1 MNLNQ
6 VVALGNQLMKQ
17 HGLTSLGWFFEL
29 DNAKRRFGVCRFGN
43 RTIGIS
49 RHLAALNDEAKVK
62 DTILHEIAHALVGPG
77 HGHDYTWKR
86 KCIEIGAKPERCYSS
101 TEVTTPKLRYYA
113 ICEGCGH
120 EHQRAKRINPLAGR
134 RACKCQSHLPWDK
147 KKTLTYKDRYAA

>member
-6 VVALGNQLMKQ
+6 VLSLGHSLMKQ
-17 HGLTSLGWFFEL
+17 HGLTSLGWGFEL
-29 DNAKRRFGVCRFGN
+29 DNAKRRFGVCRY
-43 RTIGIS
+43 RPQTISIS

-77 HGHDYTWKR
+77 HGHNHVWKR

-101 TEVTTPKLRYYA
+101 DEVETPKLRYYA
-113 ICEGCGH
+113 ICEGCGV
-120 EHQRAKRINPLAGR
+120 EHQRVKRVDPTAGR

-147 KKTLTYKDRYAA
+147 KKILTYKDRYAA

>member
-6 VVALGNQLMKQ
+6 VISLGNQLMKQ

-29 DNAKRRFGVCRFGN
+29 DNAKRRFGVCKYRS

-49 RHLAALNDEAKVK
+49 KYLAVLNDEAQVK

-77 HGHDYTWKR
+77 HGHDAVWKR

-113 ICEGCGH
+113 ICGGCGL
-120 EHQRAKRINPLAGR
+120 EHQRAKRVNPIQR
-134 RACKCQSHLPWDK
+134 RACKCQTHLPWDK
-147 KKTLTYKDRYAA
+147 KVLLTYKDRYAA